1 MIDRAGR
8 SVRRQFPDAV
18 LSIGHISRAG
28 GGEIDRHASHESGR
42 DADLAFY
49 VKNHLGKPILADHF
63 VPFRADGNAPSWP
76 GATFDDARNWALVSA
91 LVNDPVAR
99 VSHIFV
105 ASPIRARLLAYAA
118 RMGAAESTRT
128 RAAELMVQPQGSLPH
143 DDHFHVRI
151 ACPPGMRECV
161 ENPVRKAA
169 PRYAKVPKPQAR
181 NRGAIVAPPKPAAP
195 SAPAPAHA
203 SPTTPTPDAAP
214 ASEKPVE
221 DDGYFGSPSTP
232 ASLGAPNKPA
242 IDDADGD
249 F

>member
-1 MIDRAGR
+1 MIDRAAR
-8 SVRRQFPDAV
+8 SVRHQYPDAV

-63 VPFRADGNAPSWP
+63 VAFRGDGNAPTWP
-76 GATFDDARNWALVSA
+76 GASFDDARNWALVSA

-128 RAAELMVQPQGSLPH
+128 RAAELMVQPHGSLPH

-161 ENPVRKAA
+161 ENPVRKPA
-169 PRYAKVPKPQAR
+169 PRFAKVPKPQAR
-181 NRGAIVAPPKPAAP
+181 NRGAIAAP
-195 SAPAPAHA
+195 AKPAPAK
-203 SPTTPTPDAAP
+203 PTTPTPTPTPGAPP
-214 ASEKPVE
+214 ASEAAPE
-221 DDGYFGSPSTP
+221 DDGYFGSPSMP
-232 ASLGAPNKPA
+232 AVLGAPNKPA
-242 IDDADGD
+242 VDDADGD